1 MSDTSHKTQG
11 KIAVVGAGTMG
22 AGIASVFAALGW
34 QVALYSRSQATL
46 DTARTIVEAGTGSA
60 EAPVFYTTSLNACL
74 KDADVVS
81 ENLTEDPELKKTVLR
96 EIEQQV
102 PATCLLSTN
111 TSSVPITQ
119 LATALNSPQRLI
131 GIHWFNPPQI
141 MPLVEIVPGE
151 VTSEEIIV
159 QAQALSKKAGKS
171 SIIVR
176 QDCPGF
182 VVNRL
187 QYAMLR
193 EALFLV
199 EQGIASIA
207 DVDLAVE
214 STLAPRWAACG
225 PLRLM
230 DMAGLDTV
238 RNVSAILM
246 PELSNDPHIPA
257 LVTQLVSEG
266 ALGTKTGRGFYPW
279 TEQIATSAR
288 NKRDRMVV
296 HARKVAS
303 ND

>member
-1 MSDTSHKTQG
+1 MPQG

-34 QVALYSRSQATL
+34 QVSLYSRSQATL
-46 DTARTIVEAGTGSA
+46 DKARTLVEASTGTA
-60 EAPVFYTTSLNACL
+60 TPHVFYTTSLPTCL
-74 KDADVVS
+74 ENADVVS
-81 ENLTEDPELKKTVLR
+81 ENLAENPELKKTVLR
-96 EIEQQV
+96 DIEQHV
-102 PATCLLSTN
+102 PPTCLLSTN

-119 LATALNSPQRLI
+119 LATALSNPHRLI
-131 GIHWFNPPQI
+131 GIHWFNPPQV
-141 MPLVEIVPGE
+141 MPLVEIVLGDATAE
-151 VTSEEIIV
+151 AVV
-159 QAQALSKKAGKS
+159 AQAQALAKAAGKT

-207 DVDLAVE
+207 DVDMAVE

-238 RNVSAILM
+238 QNVSAILM
-246 PELSNDPHIPA
+246 PALSNATDIPA
-257 LVTQLVSEG
+257 LVTQRVAEG

-279 TEQIATSAR
+279 TDQSAASAR
-288 NKRDRMVV
+288 SKRDHMVA
-296 HARKVAS
+296 HARKVA
-303 ND
+303 NHD

>member
-1 MSDTSHKTQG
+1 MPQG

-34 QVALYSRSQATL
+34 QVSLYSRSQATL
-46 DTARTIVEAGTGSA
+46 DKARTLVEASTGTA
-60 EAPVFYTTSLNACL
+60 TPHIFYTTSLPACL
-74 KDADVVS
+74 ENADVVS
-81 ENLTEDPELKKTVLR
+81 ENLAENPELKKTVLR
-96 EIEQQV
+96 DIEQHV
-102 PATCLLSTN
+102 PPTCLLSTN

-119 LATALNSPQRLI
+119 LATALSNPHRLI
-131 GIHWFNPPQI
+131 GIHWFNPPQV
-141 MPLVEIVPGE
+141 MPLVEIVLGDATAE
-151 VTSEEIIV
+151 AVV
-159 QAQALSKKAGKS
+159 AQAQALAKAVGKT

-207 DVDLAVE
+207 DVDMAVE

-238 RNVSAILM
+238 QNVSAILM
-246 PELSNDPHIPA
+246 PALSNATDIPA
-257 LVTQLVSEG
+257 LVRQRVAEG

-279 TEQIATSAR
+279 TDQSAASAR
-288 NKRDRMVV
+288 SKRDHMVA
-296 HARKVAS
+296 HARKVA
-303 ND
+303 NHD

>member
-1 MSDTSHKTQG
+1 MPQG

-34 QVALYSRSQATL
+34 QVSLYSRSQATL
-46 DTARTIVEAGTGSA
+46 DKARTLVEASTGTA
-60 EAPVFYTTSLNACL
+60 TPHIFYTTSLPACL
-74 KDADVVS
+74 ENADVVS
-81 ENLTEDPELKKTVLR
+81 ENLAENPELKKTVLR
-96 EIEQQV
+96 DIEQHV
-102 PATCLLSTN
+102 PPTCLLSTN

-119 LATALNSPQRLI
+119 LATALSNPHRLI
-131 GIHWFNPPQI
+131 GIHWFNPPQV
-141 MPLVEIVPGE
+141 MPLVEIVLGDATAE
-151 VTSEEIIV
+151 AVV
-159 QAQALSKKAGKS
+159 AQAQALAKAAGKT

-207 DVDLAVE
+207 DVDMAVE

-238 RNVSAILM
+238 QNVSAILM
-246 PELSNDPHIPA
+246 PALSNATDIPA
-257 LVTQLVSEG
+257 LVRQRVAEG

-279 TEQIATSAR
+279 TDQSAASAR
-288 NKRDRMVV
+288 SKRDHMVA
-296 HARKVAS
+296 HARKVA
-303 ND
+303 NHD

>member
-1 MSDTSHKTQG
+1 MPQG

-34 QVALYSRSQATL
+34 QVSLYSRSQATL
-46 DTARTIVEAGTGSA
+46 DKARTLVEASTGTA
-60 EAPVFYTTSLNACL
+60 TPHVFYTTSLTACL
-74 KDADVVS
+74 ENADVVS
-81 ENLTEDPELKKTVLR
+81 ENLAENPELKKTVLR
-96 EIEQQV
+96 DIEQHV
-102 PATCLLSTN
+102 PPTCLLSTN

-119 LATALNSPQRLI
+119 LATALSNPHRLI
-131 GIHWFNPPQI
+131 GIHWFNPPQV
-141 MPLVEIVPGE
+141 MPLVEIVLGDATAE
-151 VTSEEIIV
+151 AVV
-159 QAQALSKKAGKS
+159 AQAQALAKAAGKT

-207 DVDLAVE
+207 DVDMAVE

-238 RNVSAILM
+238 QNVSAILM
-246 PELSNDPHIPA
+246 PALSNATDIPA
-257 LVTQLVSEG
+257 LVRQRVAEG

-279 TEQIATSAR
+279 TDQSAASAR
-288 NKRDRMVV
+288 SKRDHMVA
-296 HARKVAS
+296 HARKVA
-303 ND
+303 NHD

>member
-1 MSDTSHKTQG
+1 MTQS

-34 QVALYSRSQATL
+34 QVALYSRSQTTL
-46 DTARTIVEAGTGSA
+46 DTARTIVEAGAGSA
-60 EAPVFYTTSLNACL
+60 AAHVLYTTSLQACL
-74 KDADVVS
+74 ENADVVS
-81 ENLTEDPELKKTVLR
+81 ENLAENPELKKTVLR
-96 EIEQQV
+96 EVEQQV
-102 PATCLLSTN
+102 PPACLLSTN

-119 LATALNSPQRLI
+119 LATALRCPQRLI
-131 GIHWFNPPQI
+131 GIHWFNPPQV
-141 MPLVEIVPGE
+141 MPLVEIVLGE
-151 VTSEEIIV
+151 ATADDVV
-159 QAQALSKKAGKS
+159 AQAQALAKAAGKA

-199 EQGIASIA
+199 EQGVASMA

-214 STLAPRWAACG
+214 STLAPRWSACG

-238 RNVSAILM
+238 KNVSAILM
-246 PELSNDPHIPA
+246 PDLSNATDIPA
-257 LVTQLVSEG
+257 LVTQRVAEG
-266 ALGTKTGRGFYPW
+266 ALGTKTGRGFYLW
-279 TEQIATSAR
+279 TEESAASAR
-288 NKRDRMVV
+288 SRRDQMVT

-303 ND
+303 HD